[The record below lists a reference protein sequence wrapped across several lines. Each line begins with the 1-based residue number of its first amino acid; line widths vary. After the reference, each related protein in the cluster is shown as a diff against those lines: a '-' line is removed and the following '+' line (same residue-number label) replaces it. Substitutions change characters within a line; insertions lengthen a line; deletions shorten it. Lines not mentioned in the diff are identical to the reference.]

1 MVTISSLVLL
11 VIRRSIRK
19 DLQSIRFV
27 TEVRDD
33 DPPRTFPFSPAFASV
48 WRMARVGR
56 FRYRLNRLNRWHG
69 CRSSIVGRQL
79 RQYGGFGCI
88 VSLWKDEEGLI

>member
-33 DPPRTFPFSPAFASV
+33 DPSRTFSLSPAFASV
-48 WRMARVGR
+48 WRMARV
-56 FRYRLNRLNRWHG
+56 
-69 CRSSIVGRQL
+69 
-79 RQYGGFGCI
+79 
-88 VSLWKDEEGLI
+88 